1 MTDADFPSPEATD
14 PEDVVWALQTAGTM
28 YARGDVREAVRWLR
42 RGAEAAGESG
52 NDLRALALARRA
64 ADLAAA
70 HQLQASLPPPPADA
84 DQTSRMAAAPPLSRP
99 DNPAI
104 HPADDAEGGESDLT
118 IPEGLSAVHRSS
130 PRAAPPPRRSSPSA
144 APPPPRRSSPGAA
157 PGTAPP
163 PPSRRSAPAPEA
175 ASAPH
180 ASAPSQPPASAP
192 KRSAP
197 SVAPPATQIRSRHAW
212 RVAVEPATDDSGC
225 LLARPLAEDEAVPD
239 GMHEAI
245 LTAVEAGA
253 HLLSKKR

>member
-1 MTDADFPSPEATD
+1 
-14 PEDVVWALQTAGTM
+14 
-28 YARGDVREAVRWLR
+28 
-42 RGAEAAGESG
+42 
-52 NDLRALALARRA
+52 
-64 ADLAAA
+64 
-70 HQLQASLPPPPADA
+70 
-84 DQTSRMAAAPPLSRP
+84 
-99 DNPAI
+99 
-104 HPADDAEGGESDLT
+104 
-118 IPEGLSAVHRSS
+118 
-130 PRAAPPPRRSSPSA
+130 
-144 APPPPRRSSPGAA
+144 SSPGAA